1 MWDQQADG
9 YARGEG
15 FAAVVLKPLSKALA
29 DNDHIEC
36 IIRETGVNQDG
47 RSEGLTVPSS
57 EAQKALIQSTYDKCG
72 LDLREP
78 KDRCQYFE
86 AHGTGTQAGDP
97 KEARA
102 IHDAFFSRSEV
113 RVSSKD
119 KLYVGSIKTI
129 IGHLEG
135 AAGLAGLFK
144 AVLAVQH
151 GKIPQNLHFQR
162 LNPKIKPFYDNL
174 EIPTK
179 LVSWPDLASD
189 VPRRASINSFGFG
202 GTNAHAIIE
211 SWHPWNAGGVMNRT
225 DTASLL
231 RPDSDQQD
239 LGPFTF
245 SATSEDGLMAVLSNM
260 SHALDSNPD
269 INLRDLA
276 WTLQYRRE
284 QFSVRAAIAAVDR
297 EQLIERLTAISKD
310 ASTLSAQSSKA
321 TEVSD
326 EYPVRIL
333 GIFTG
338 QGAQWPRMGAE
349 LYKHSV
355 VFESA
360 INQMQEALD
369 DLPDAP
375 SWSLHSE
382 LLAPTGSSR
391 LKHAEIAQP
400 ICAAVQIG
408 LVDLMKVAGID
419 FHGVV
424 GHSSGEIAAAYAAG
438 YLSAR
443 DAIRIAYYRGSLSH
457 LASSPTGQ
465 SGKMMAVGLSLQ
477 DAEAFCR
484 RPQFHDRIS
493 VAASN
498 ARSSVTI
505 SGDADAI
512 IEAKG
517 ILDAEGIFARALQV
531 DKAYHSK
538 HMKPCAGAY
547 LDALRACNIKVLR
560 TNVSDGGCVWYSSV
574 YGSAGRYMHEPESF
588 TGQYW
593 VDNLVKPVMFS
604 QALDRAVQ
612 ESQRLDLILEVG
624 PHPALRG
631 PASDLIKGLTGIAL
645 PYCGVLK
652 RGENDQ
658 VAFREALG
666 FVWRHIQ
673 VNSSCQTF
681 PDFQAFART
690 CKTNERD
697 YRPQVCKYVPNFPW
711 NHCEPL
717 LWESRVSKLWRGRKE
732 PEHDLLGLPTV
743 SGNRQE
749 VHWRKI
755 MRVKEMEWLRG
766 HRFQSQ
772 VLFPAAG
779 YVSMAVEAA
788 SYLVPDRA
796 DNTKVIELNDM
807 QIHRAITLS
816 EESSTGTEVTF
827 IIHTR
832 QQGANITSAEFSCY
846 SVEADAGAD
855 EESHCNFTGSVTI
868 TTSAVL
874 DAASEVKSLRPLR
887 KELEVPLTDV
897 NLDQFYSSVS
907 SIGLD
912 YSGDFQANSIK
923 RRLGFATVSIS
934 QRDRLQY
941 RVDPAVLDTS
951 FHGVFSAFSYP
962 NDGRMWTAYLP
973 TSIHR
978 IRINP
983 NSLRQQKRMARKNFT
998 AHCFLREASDK
1009 VICAD
1014 VDLYSAAD
1022 DTLELTLEGLTCT
1035 SFMTQSPDQDRKLFS
1050 HTVWRKDI
1058 SCGIENN
1065 KTIKASHDD
1074 ARLYEVLER
1083 TSYFFL
1089 RKLREKV
1096 SASEIDGMPWHY
1108 RACLSWVFDRLL
1120 PSIANGQH
1128 PRVKAEWSTDRD
1140 ETVQSWRSEFRN
1152 DISLRAVH
1160 AIGEAYSDIVRGYV
1174 PPLQILMEDNVL
1186 DRLYKDCIGAQTA
1199 NTQVG
1204 EFLGQLAHRYPHMN
1218 VLEIGAGTGGTT
1230 KTALKFLGSNFTSYT
1245 YTDISPGF
1253 FEKAASAFSNQV
1265 HKMIFQ
1271 TLNIENDPVNQGFQE
1286 HSFDVILAANVLHA
1300 TTHLETTIAN
1310 CRKLLR
1316 PGGRMILLEITSE
1329 ALWIQAIF
1337 SMLPGWWLGQAEGRI
1352 NHPTVSIDDWDDL
1365 LRRQGFSGVDA
1376 QCRDLEEEDLYTF
1389 SVFTTQAVD
1398 DRILALRNPLRLE
1411 SGSTFARKIE
1421 HLIIISHESST
1432 TDLDLLVSH
1441 IEELLAPFASDIT
1454 VARGLKDPVLSPQH
1468 LPLGSVVISL
1478 VDIHEASFHQM
1489 DSIKFQSLKSIF
1501 NNCKTILWTT
1511 RGCCA
1516 DDPFA
1521 NIIVGL
1527 GRSLMQELT
1536 HLNLQFVDLDTT
1548 KTNRSAKLLSNM
1560 LLRMLYTDSPSFKD
1574 IVWSSETETRVQDG
1588 HTYIP
1593 RIVPEEASNQRP
1605 NSGRRTVQNQVDL
1618 LRATDRPITLRR
1630 DSHNGQFCIEQAFN
1644 ALQGCANGLSN
1655 LIQVRVHTCSL
1666 YPLITNEGR
1675 HCFICTGETV
1685 ESQEAVIA
1693 LAPTNSSSI
1702 WISSDHL
1709 ITLGPDQRSTL
1720 RQQQLLRAA
1729 LIRVVCEGLVKDLTS
1744 IQGTV
1749 WLHAA
1754 DSYVAAIVSEVTI
1767 AHGLDLF
1774 WTSSSSV
1781 RVDDSDSLSPRFVH
1795 SLVADRTLRA
1805 QLPNQ
1810 IRCLLT
1816 LGEEPVAG
1824 FYQRLVSCLDISTK
1838 VCHLTS
1844 QTSFHG
1850 HLAVALSVGELC
1862 ESFQDTVKSLM
1873 TESSV
1878 GAGRCPAA
1886 IPIDNLPTNR
1896 ASTPYQFGPLDLVE
1910 WECAEHVVAVVKPLD
1925 ISTMFFND
1933 KTYFL
1938 VGLTGELGLGLCNW
1952 MIDNGARHLALS
1964 SRKPDIDLSILDSW
1978 KRKGANVQVFSLDV
1992 TDEAML
1998 HDVHQQIVKSMPPI
2012 GGVMNG
2018 AMVLNDKPFSAMT
2031 LDDFDAVIGPK
2042 ARGSEYLDRIF
2053 RSDPLDFF
2061 ILFSSL
2067 SRVIGNPGQSNY
2079 AAANMFMAS
2088 LASQRRAR
2096 GVAASVIDI
2105 AMLVGFGWMWRNA
2118 GEILEAQMKAAAY
2131 MSISEPE
2138 FHTIIAEAI
2147 EAGRPDSGLDPEI
2160 HTGLAMSNT
2169 ASWKRFPRF
2178 SHFVPSETQSLTTK
2192 DMAAKADKTLRQL
2205 ILEATSNEDVL
2216 NVLETAFSRKLCS
2229 VLQLASTS
2237 SSLDPKMAL
2246 LSLGIDSLVAV
2257 ELRSWFLKELAV
2269 DVPTLRI
2276 LGGATIADISI
2287 EVKTKLKLP
2296 SKLKSA
2302 AVEIAPD
2309 VKKDTSALLGGSDT
2323 VVPTLQV
2330 DKSSFSTFPEGSR
2343 DDQLHNKTR
2352 LDDRSTL
2359 DTVPS
2364 PSFAASSSSTA
2375 TPGRSTTPVSSITTQ
2390 PDSYERTGPMSHSQ
2404 EAIHFLHEYLADM
2417 SSQNVLFHGRYPHR
2431 LNLPHLGDALQHIA
2445 RRHEALRSAYFVD
2458 PISQKAVQA
2467 VRVDSG
2473 IHLMQKRIESESD
2486 VDTEVQQLRRHV
2498 FDISAG
2504 KLMIVAVLS
2513 ISDDL
2518 HHIVIA
2524 HHHIAMDAH
2533 ASIIFLS
2540 ELTKTYAKEPL
2551 SNSPP
2556 QAIDL
2561 CSISRAEC
2569 EPAKIADKLSYWR
2582 NIHKDALDPVPLFP
2596 FSRTGSRKPLH
2607 EYDVQTFDLK
2617 IDADTCALIR
2627 RTSSQLHVTPFHFYI
2642 ASLQALL
2649 ARCLNTTEDM
2659 NIGIVDSNRG
2669 TYAEEAQALGC
2680 FLNLLPLRLQ
2690 LQQDESFDTIVR
2702 RTRDTVLAALAN
2714 AGVPFEVLLDQ
2725 LRVPRH
2731 STHHPLFQV
2740 IINYRLG
2747 VPSHSPLGDGK
2758 IEWTGAMAARNSY
2771 DLGVEVSDTPRGA
2784 CILSF
2789 TTQRYMYSAV
2799 DTKRLMDWYVHILKS
2814 LPYDVSGPV
2823 RACALAS
2830 PDDMHKAAMLG
2841 HGPTGKF
2848 TPFPRVEAMSSP

>member
-15 FAAVVLKPLSKALA
+15 FAAVVLKPLSKALD

-57 EAQKALIQSTYDKCG
+57 EAQKALIRSTYNKCG

-78 KDRCQYFE
+78 KNRCQYFE

-102 IHDAFFSRSEV
+102 IHEAFFSEDTTRD
-113 RVSSKD
+113 SSRD

-135 AAGLAGLFK
+135 AAGLAGLLK

-151 GKIPQNLHFQR
+151 GKIPQNLHFNR
-162 LNPKIKPFYDNL
+162 LNPRIEPFYDNL
-174 EIPTK
+174 EIPTR
-179 LVSWPDLASD
+179 LVPWPDLPSD
-189 VPRRASINSFGFG
+189 VPRRASVNSFGFG

-211 SWHPWNAGGVMNRT
+211 SWHPRNAGGVTSCT

-231 RPDSDQQD
+231 RPDRNQQD
-239 LGPFTF
+239 VGPFTF
-245 SATSEDGLMAVLSNM
+245 SATSEDGLMTVLSNM
-260 SHALDSNPD
+260 SHTLESIPE

-284 QFSVRAAIAAVDR
+284 HFSVRAAIAAVDR
-297 EQLIERLTAISKD
+297 EQLIERLTAVSKD
-310 ASTLSAQSSKA
+310 ATTLSAQSSRA
-321 TEVSD
+321 TRVSD
-326 EYPVRIL
+326 EYPARIL

-338 QGAQWPRMGAE
+338 QGAQWPKMGAE

-355 VFESA
+355 IFKSS
-360 INQMQEALD
+360 INHMQEALD

-382 LLAPTGSSR
+382 LLAPTESSR

-400 ICAAVQIG
+400 ICTAVEVG
-408 LVDLMKVAGID
+408 LVDLLKVAGID

-438 YLSAR
+438 YLCAR

-457 LASSPTGQ
+457 LASSPAGQ
-465 SGKMMAVGLSLQ
+465 SGKMIAVGLSLQ

-484 RPQFHDRIS
+484 RRQFNNRIS

-517 ILDAEGIFARALQV
+517 VLDAEEIFARALQV
-531 DKAYHSK
+531 DKAYHSH

-547 LDALRACNIKVLR
+547 LDALLACNIQLLR
-560 TNVSDGGCVWYSSV
+560 TDIGGGDCVWYSSV
-574 YGSAGRYMHEPESF
+574 HGSAGRYMHEPESF

-612 ESQRLDLILEVG
+612 ESQRLDLVLEVG

-631 PASDLIKGLTGIAL
+631 PASDLIKGLTGVTV

-658 VAFREALG
+658 IVFREALG

-673 VNSSCQTF
+673 IDSPCQPL
-681 PDFQAFART
+681 PDFEAFARACT
-690 CKTNERD
+690 SDERVC
-697 YRPQVCKYVPNFPW
+697 RPQVCKYLPTFPW
-711 NHCEPL
+711 NHREPL
-717 LWESRVSKLWRGRKE
+717 LWESRASKVWRGRKE

-749 VHWRKI
+749 IHWRKI
-755 MRVKEMEWLRG
+755 MRVKEMDWLRG
-766 HRFQSQ
+766 HRFQNQ

-788 SYLVPDRA
+788 SYLVPDQA
-796 DNTKVIELNDM
+796 DNIKVIELNDM

-816 EESSTGTEVTF
+816 EESSTGTEVIF

-832 QQGANITSAEFSCY
+832 QQSAKITSAEFSCY

-855 EESHCNFTGSVTI
+855 DESHCNFTGSVTI
-868 TTSAVL
+868 TNSAVL
-874 DAASEVKSLRPLR
+874 DAASEVKALRPIR
-887 KELEVPLTDV
+887 KELKVPLTDV
-897 NLDQFYSSVS
+897 NLDHFYSSVS

-912 YSGDFQANSIK
+912 YSGDFVADSIQ
-923 RRLGFATVSIS
+923 RRLGFATVSMS
-934 QRDRLQY
+934 QRDRTHY

-978 IRINP
+978 IRVTP
-983 NSLRQQKRMARKNFT
+983 NQLGRQKHLKRRNFT
-998 AHCFLREASDK
+998 AHCFLHEASDK

-1014 VDLYSAAD
+1014 VDLYSAVD
-1022 DTLELTLEGLTCT
+1022 NTLELTLEGLTCT

-1083 TSYFFL
+1083 TSYFYL

-1096 SASEIDGMPWHY
+1096 SPSEIDSMPWHY
-1108 RACLSWVFDRLL
+1108 KACLSWVLDRLL

-1128 PRVKAEWSTDRD
+1128 PRVKAEWSTDR
-1140 ETVQSWRSEFRN
+1140 EESIQSWRSEFG
-1152 DISLRAVH
+1152 DEISLRAVH
-1160 AIGEAYSDIVRGYV
+1160 AIGEAYPDIVRGNV
-1174 PPLQILMEDNVL
+1174 PPLQILMEDNIL
-1186 DRLYKDCIGAQTA
+1186 DRLYKNCIGGQTA

-1204 EFLGQLAHRYPHMN
+1204 ELLGQLAHRYPHMN
-1218 VLEIGAGTGGTT
+1218 ILEIGAGTGGTT
-1230 KTALKFLGSNFTSYT
+1230 KTALNCLGSNFTSYT

-1253 FEKAASAFSNQV
+1253 FEKAASAFSGQA
-1265 HKMIFQ
+1265 HKMIFK
-1271 TLNIENDPVNQGFQE
+1271 TLDIARDPVKQGFQE

-1300 TTHLETTIAN
+1300 TSHLEATIAN

-1337 SMLPGWWLGQAEGRI
+1337 SALPGWWLGQAEGRI
-1352 NHPTVSIDDWDDL
+1352 DHPTVSIDEWDGL
-1365 LRRQGFSGVDA
+1365 LRRQGFSGVDV

-1398 DRILALRNPLRLE
+1398 DKVLALRNPLRLE
-1411 SGSTFARKIE
+1411 SGNSFARKIE
-1421 HLIIISHESST
+1421 HLIIIGHDSST
-1432 TDLDLLVSH
+1432 TELDLLTSH
-1441 IEELLAPFASDIT
+1441 IEKLLVPFVNVLT
-1454 VARGLKDPVLSPQH
+1454 VARGLQDPVLLRN
-1468 LPLGSVVISL
+1468 LPLGSVILSL

-1489 DSIKFQSLKSIF
+1489 DSVKFQALKSVF
-1501 NNCKTILWTT
+1501 NNSKTILWTT

-1521 NIIVGL
+1521 NIMVGL
-1527 GRSLMQELT
+1527 GRSVMQELT
-1536 HLNLQFVDLDTT
+1536 HLNLQFVDLDTVT
-1548 KTNRSAKLLSNM
+1548 TDNSAILLSNM
-1560 LLRMLYTDSPSFKD
+1560 LLRMLHGEDPSFKD
-1574 IVWSSETETRVQDG
+1574 IVWSSETETRIQDS

-1593 RIVPEEASNQRP
+1593 RIVPEEASNQRI
-1605 NSGRRTVQNQVDL
+1605 NSGRRTIQKVVDL
-1618 LRATDRPITLRR
+1618 SQDSIRPLTLRM
-1630 DSHNGQFCIEQAFN
+1630 DSHSGQFCIEQTSN
-1644 ALQGCANGLSN
+1644 AVKGCATELSEV
-1655 LIQVRVHTCSL
+1655 IQVRVHTCSL
-1666 YPLITNEGR
+1666 YPLVTKEGR
-1675 HCFICTGETV
+1675 YCFICTGKTV

-1693 LAPTNSSSI
+1693 LTPTNSSSL
-1702 WISSDHL
+1702 WLSSDNL
-1709 ITLGPDQRSTL
+1709 ITLGHGQGTTS

-1729 LIRVVCEGLVKDLTS
+1729 LIRVICEGLVKDLAN
-1744 IQGTV
+1744 IGGTI
-1749 WLHAA
+1749 WLHTA
-1754 DSYVAAIVSEVTI
+1754 DSFVAAIVSEVTI
-1767 AHGLDLF
+1767 AYGLDLF
-1774 WTSSSSV
+1774 WTNCSSV
-1781 RVDDSDSLSPRFVH
+1781 RVNNSADLSPWVIH
-1795 SLVADRTLRA
+1795 SLVADRDLRA
-1805 QLPNQ
+1805 QLPNH

-1824 FYQRLVSCLDISTK
+1824 FHQRLASCLDNVTK
-1838 VCHLTS
+1838 VCHLTN
-1844 QTSFHG
+1844 QTSLHG
-1850 HLAVALSVGELC
+1850 RLAVALSVEELC
-1862 ESFQDTVKSLM
+1862 NSLKDATKSLV
-1873 TESSV
+1873 TESSL
-1878 GAGRCPAA
+1878 GSGKYSAA
-1886 IPIDNLPTNR
+1886 IPIDKFPTNR
-1896 ASTPYQFGPLDLVE
+1896 ASSPYQFEPLDLVD

-1925 ISTMFFND
+1925 ISTMFSND

-1952 MIDNGARHLALS
+1952 MIDNGARYLALS
-1964 SRKPDIDLSILDSW
+1964 SRKPNIDFSILDGW
-1978 KRKGANVQVFSLDV
+1978 KKKGANVQVFTLDI

-1998 HDVHQQIVKSMPPI
+1998 HDVHQQIVKNMPPV

-2018 AMVLNDKPFSAMT
+2018 AMVLNDRPFSAMT
-2031 LDDFDAVIGPK
+2031 LEDFEGVIGPK
-2042 ARGSEYLDRIF
+2042 VRGSQYLDRIF
-2053 RSDPLDFF
+2053 CSDPLEFF

-2138 FHTIIAEAI
+2138 FHTIMAEAI
-2147 EAGRPDSGLDPEI
+2147 EAGRPANGLGPEI

-2178 SHFVPSETQSLTTK
+2178 SHFVPSEHQSLT
-2192 DMAAKADKTLRQL
+2192 MNMVAKADKSLRQL
-2205 ILEATSNEDVL
+2205 ILEATSDDEIL
-2216 NVLETAFSRKLCS
+2216 TVLETAFSRKLCL

-2237 SSLDPKMAL
+2237 SPMDPKTAL

-2276 LGGATIADISI
+2276 LSDATIADISI
-2287 EVKTKLKLP
+2287 EVKSKLKFLP
-2296 SKLKSA
+2296 SKLQPA
-2302 AVEIAPD
+2302 AVEIASD
-2309 VKKDTSALLGGSDT
+2309 VKKDTPALRDGQPHTKHWPDD
-2323 VVPTLQV
+2323 P
-2330 DKSSFSTFPEGSR
+2330 SS
-2343 DDQLHNKTR
+2343 
-2352 LDDRSTL
+2352 L
-2359 DTVPS
+2359 DTTPCV
-2364 PSFAASSSSTA
+2364 SFAGSSSST
-2375 TPGRSTTPVSSITTQ
+2375 TTTGQPTSPVPSITTQ
-2390 PDSYERTGPMSHSQ
+2390 TDSYERTGPMSYSQ
-2404 EAIHFLHEYLADM
+2404 EAIHFLHDYLDDM
-2417 SSQNVLFHGRYPHR
+2417 SSQNVLFHGKYPHR
-2431 LNLPHLGDALQHIA
+2431 LNLVHFEDALQHIA

-2458 PISQKAVQA
+2458 TITKKAVQA
-2467 VRVDSG
+2467 VRIESG
-2473 IHLMQKRIESESD
+2473 IQLMHKRMERESD
-2486 VDTEVQQLRRHV
+2486 VDAEVQQLRRHV
-2498 FDISAG
+2498 FDISTG

-2513 ISDDL
+2513 ITDDL

-2524 HHHIAMDAH
+2524 HHHIAMDAQ

-2540 ELTKTYAKEPL
+2540 ELTRTYAKEPL

-2556 QAIDL
+2556 QAIDV
-2561 CSISRAEC
+2561 CSKMRAEC
-2569 EPAKIADKLSYWR
+2569 EPDKMSDKLSYWMK
-2582 NIHKDALDPVPLFP
+2582 IHKDALDPIPLFS
-2596 FSRTGSRKPLH
+2596 FSRAGSRKPLY

-2617 IDADTCALIR
+2617 IDADTCSLIR
-2627 RTSSQLHVTPFHFYI
+2627 RMSSQLRITPFHFYV
-2642 ASLQALL
+2642 ASLHALL
-2649 ARCLNTTEDM
+2649 ARCLNTTEDV

-2669 TYAEEAQALGC
+2669 LYAEEAQALGC
-2680 FLNLLPLRLQ
+2680 VLNLLPLRLQ
-2690 LQQDESFDTIVR
+2690 LQQDERFESIAH
-2702 RTRDTVLAALAN
+2702 RTRDTVLAALSN
-2714 AGVPFEVLLDQ
+2714 AGVPFEMLLDQ

-2789 TTQRYMYSAV
+2789 TTQRSMYSAV
-2799 DTKRLMDWYVHILKS
+2799 DTQRLMKWYLHMLKS
-2814 LPYDVSGPV
+2814 FALDISEPFG
-2823 RACALAS
+2823 ACNLAS
-2830 PDDMHKAAMLG
+2830 PHDMHEAAMLG
-2841 HGPTGKF
+2841 QGPAGKS
-2848 TPFPRVEAMSSP
+2848 TPFPLVEAKPCQ